1 MNIPLI
7 SGGDSL
13 LCIKP
18 ARHIQRDYAFP
29 QGAPLAHE
37 LRTHRNNN
45 KISLLR
51 STVETFIHVES
62 RYSDVL
68 LPCIMR
74 KYKLINFACTHD
86 IHYKALNGPIEYY
99 YQLKYILGKWF
110 SFNRGCST

>member
-7 SGGDSL
+7 SGGVSL
-13 LCIKP
+13 LCVKP

-37 LRTHRNNN
+37 LRTQRNNN

-51 STVETFIHVES
+51 STVETFIHVET

-74 KYKLINFACTHD
+74 KYKLTNLCMYT
-86 IHYKALNGPIEYY
+86 
-99 YQLKYILGKWF
+99 
-110 SFNRGCST
+110 

>member
-1 MNIPLI
+1 MNIPLTA
-7 SGGDSL
+7 GGDSL

-18 ARHIQRDYAFP
+18 ARHIQRDYPFP

-37 LRTHRNNN
+37 LRTQRNNN

-62 RYSDVL
+62 RYSDVR

-74 KYKLINFACTHD
+74 KYKLINFAFDFACTHD
-86 IHYKALNGPIEYY
+86 IHCKALWVHR
-99 YQLKYILGKWF
+99 IL
-110 SFNRGCST
+110 SSTEIYPK

>member
-1 MNIPLI
+1 MAGGGGGEQMNIPLI
-7 SGGDSL
+7 SGGVSL

-18 ARHIQRDYAFP
+18 ARHIQRLP
-29 QGAPLAHE
+29 IPTGGSTHE
-37 LRTHRNNN
+37 LRTQRNNN

-74 KYKLINFACTHD
+74 KYKLINLGMYTIFTA
-86 IHYKALNGPIEYY
+86 KPFGPIEYY
-99 YQLKYILGKWF
+99 Y
-110 SFNRGCST
+110 

>member
-1 MNIPLI
+1 MVGGGGGANEHPSHFRWCLPPL
-7 SGGDSL
+7 
-13 LCIKP
+13 CKP
-18 ARHIQRDYAFP
+18 ARHIQRDCPLP

-37 LRTHRNNN
+37 LRTQRNNN

-74 KYKLINFACTHD
+74 KYKLINLCMYTR
-86 IHYKALNGPIEYY
+86 YSLQSP
-99 YQLKYILGKWF
+99 LG
-110 SFNRGCST
+110 R

>member
-1 MNIPLI
+1 MGGGGGGEQMNTPLI

-18 ARHIQRDYAFP
+18 ARHIQRDYPFP

-37 LRTHRNNN
+37 LRTQRNNN

-86 IHYKALNGPIEYY
+86 IHCKALWVHR
-99 YQLKYILGKWF
+99 ILL
-110 SFNRGCST
+110 STEIYPK

>member
-1 MNIPLI
+1 MDIPLI
-7 SGGDSL
+7 SGGVSL
-13 LCIKP
+13 PCVKP
-18 ARHIQRDYAFP
+18 ARHIQRDYPFP

-37 LRTHRNNN
+37 LRTQRNNY

-74 KYKLINFACTHD
+74 KYKLTNLCMYT
-86 IHYKALNGPIEYY
+86 
-99 YQLKYILGKWF
+99 
-110 SFNRGCST
+110 

>member
-1 MNIPLI
+1 MGEGGEQVNIPLI
-7 SGGDSL
+7 SGGVSL
-13 LCIKP
+13 LCVKP
-18 ARHIQRDYAFP
+18 ARHIQRDYPFP

-37 LRTHRNNN
+37 LRTQRNNN

-74 KYKLINFACTHD
+74 KYKLTNLCMYT
-86 IHYKALNGPIEYY
+86 
-99 YQLKYILGKWF
+99 
-110 SFNRGCST
+110 